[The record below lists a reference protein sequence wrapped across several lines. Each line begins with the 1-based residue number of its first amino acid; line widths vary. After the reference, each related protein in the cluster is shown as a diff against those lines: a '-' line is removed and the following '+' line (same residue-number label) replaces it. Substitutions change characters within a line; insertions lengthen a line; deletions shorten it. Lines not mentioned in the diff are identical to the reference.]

1 MRIRFALSIAALLAA
16 ATAAAR
22 TPAPP
27 PNHGS
32 APSIS
37 PDGSKIAF
45 LAERDGAT
53 DVFLIASDGTGE
65 VRLTRTPEEESQP
78 GWSADGTRIWFTVFA
93 DGASRIYSIGLD
105 GADRKL
111 LGNVPG
117 RAMRISPDGRTI
129 LYWTGSWTSMK
140 LFASNLDGTD
150 SRQLT
155 DGSGVVW
162 GARWSPDGK
171 RIAFADKDAGG
182 RLQIFLVNADGSGR
196 RQVSRPEPPDLREQM
211 PAWSPD
217 GSKLAVQAAIEKEP
231 SHIWIVDVATGA
243 GRKLAVH
250 SEAFQ
255 DEVPAWFPD
264 GQRIA
269 FQSDRTGR
277 MEIWVMNA
285 DGTQPRQV
293 TKFAAP

>member
-1 MRIRFALSIAALLAA
+1 MRIRFAFTIAALLAA
-16 ATAAAR
+16 VTATAQ

-27 PNHGS
+27 PIHGS

-53 DVFLIASDGTGE
+53 DVFIIASDGTGE
-65 VRLTRTPEEESQP
+65 VRLTRTPEQESQP

-93 DGASRIYSIGLD
+93 DGASRIYSMGLD

-111 LGNVPG
+111 LGTVPG
-117 RAMRISPDGRTI
+117 RAMRISPDGSTI

-140 LFASNLDGTD
+140 LFASNLDG
-150 SRQLT
+150 SAARQLT
-155 DGSGVVW
+155 DGGGVVW
-162 GARWSPDGK
+162 GARWSPDG
-171 RIAFADKDAGG
+171 RQIAFADKDAAGL
-182 RLQIFLVNADGSGR
+182 LQIFVVNADGSGR
-196 RQVSRPEPPDLREQM
+196 RQVSRPNPSDLREQM

-217 GSKLAVQAAIEKEP
+217 GAQLAVQGGAKGEP
-231 SHIWIVDVATGA
+231 AHIWVVDVATGA
-243 GRKLAVH
+243 GRKLAAH
-250 SEAFQ
+250 AEAYQ

-264 GQRIA
+264 GRRIA

-277 MEIWVMNA
+277 MEIWVMDA
-285 DGTQPRQV
+285 DGAQPRQV
-293 TKFAAP
+293 TK